1 VATSGQANVV
11 FMKSSIVLAA
21 VGCDMFEVVDGELRY
36 IVQLPRGTKL
46 VYETAPGDKIF
57 MA

>member
-11 FMKSSIVLAA
+11 FMRSSIVLAA
-21 VGCDMFEVVDGELRY
+21 VGCDMLEVVDGQLRY
-36 IVQLPRGTKL
+36 IGQLPTATEL